1 MALTSE
7 RKIELAKEYG
17 GSDKN
22 TGSVEVQVAMLTE
35 RIAELTE
42 HLKIQKKDKNTMLSL
57 VKMVGRRKRFLSY
70 LAKNDINKY
79 RELIAKLKIRK

>member
-1 MALTSE
+1 MALSAE
-7 RKIELAKEYG
+7 RKKEVATEFG
-17 GSDKN
+17 GASTN

-42 HLKIQKKDKNTMLSL
+42 HLKVQKKDKNTMLSL

-70 LAKNDINKY
+70 LAKNDISKY
-79 RELIAKLKIRK
+79 RALIGKLNLRK